1 MLYLTAFQGARA
13 CPALATTICT
23 PGWVRAGVP
32 CAFPPLSAQVLG
44 ASRSRKWRDGRAAKP
59 PMAATATAAGG
70 GTSVAR
76 PRSADVLGVVIL
88 DAGRRSAAADDML
101 LSVASVYG

>member
-1 MLYLTAFQGARA
+1 MLYLTTFQGARA

-23 PGWVRAGVP
+23 PGWVRAGGP
-32 CAFPPLSAQVLG
+32 CVFPPLSAQVMG

-59 PMAATATAAGG
+59 PMAATATAAG